1 MSDISEEEF
10 NTFLSTLPPVSKGE
24 EMNALTA
31 NESVTLEEVKAMPGE
46 ELGMIADGAAGA
58 YLAGKGMDMA
68 ENALTKKFPATPH
81 IARASQS
88 IVGRA
93 PGFLAR
99 HVAPR
104 IAGAI
109 AGTSAGPI
117 GSLMGLVAPELLY
130 QGIDLVTRDNGIPD
144 KFDTPEEYLM
154 ADSQSTAVMPSVITE
169 PITMELVVE
178 PDK

>member
-1 MSDISEEEF
+1 M
-10 NTFLSTLPPVSKGE
+10 
-24 EMNALTA
+24 
-31 NESVTLEEVKAMPGE
+31 
-46 ELGMIADGAAGA
+46 
-58 YLAGKGMDMA
+58 
-68 ENALTKKFPATPH
+68 
-81 IARASQS
+81 
-88 IVGRA
+88 
-93 PGFLAR
+93 AR